1 MCRVWV
7 RPSIALIFFVDIV
20 VDIVVD
26 VVVDESLDLDGIP
39 AMFDTVHAFGAVH
52 LGMFE

>member
-1 MCRVWV
+1 
-7 RPSIALIFFVDIV
+7 